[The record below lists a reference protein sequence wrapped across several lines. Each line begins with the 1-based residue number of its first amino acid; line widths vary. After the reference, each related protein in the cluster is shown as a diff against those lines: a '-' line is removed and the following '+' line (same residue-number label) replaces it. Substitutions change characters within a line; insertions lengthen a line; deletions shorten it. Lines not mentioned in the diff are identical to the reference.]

1 MLPYELTP
9 AAEADLREIARY
21 TLRQWGVRQQRRY
34 ARQLETCF
42 RGIAE
47 GRLRARDFSERYPQ
61 VRVTRCQHHYVF
73 YLHPEGQK
81 PRIFAVLHERMDL
94 LARIGERLSRPG

>member
-9 AAEADLREIARY
+9 AAEADLRDIARY

-34 ARQLETCF
+34 ARLLEACF

-47 GRLRARDFSERYPQ
+47 GSIRARDFSEQYPQ
-61 VRVTRCQHHYVF
+61 VLVTRCQHHYVF
-73 YLHPEGQK
+73 FLHPEGQK
-81 PRIFAVLHERMDL
+81 PHIIAALHERMDL
-94 LARIGERLSRPG
+94 LTRIGERLSRPG